1 MSEQIAALESSQGST
16 AQSVLTSLLA
26 RDLCDGRFNQ
36 TSFNLMDYEVSYND
50 RFTPGQISRMRQVLY
65 YSLTVPG
72 DKLVSPTRST
82 LRAHEESAIGRPVA
96 VECKTH
102 ILTKPIP

>member
-1 MSEQIAALESSQGST
+1 
-16 AQSVLTSLLA
+16 
-26 RDLCDGRFNQ
+26 
-36 TSFNLMDYEVSYND
+36 MDYEVSYND

-82 LRAHEESAIGRPVA
+82 LRFSDESAIGSPVA
-96 VECKTH
+96 VECKVH
-102 ILTKPIP
+102 IHTKP

>member
-1 MSEQIAALESSQGST
+1 MSEQIAALESSQGAT
-16 AQSVLTSLLA
+16 AQSVLSSLLT
-26 RDLCDGRFNQ
+26 RDLCDGKFNQ
-36 TSFNLMDYEVSYND
+36 TSFNLMDYEVSYSD
-50 RFTPGQISRMRQVLY
+50 RFTPGQIARMRQVLY

-82 LRAHEESAIGRPVA
+82 LRSGDEGAVGRPVA

-102 ILTKPIP
+102 IHTKP